1 MLDMMAAGSV
11 QGGSMPLYLH
21 VVTRILRQ
29 LRITQQQHNSS
40 FNYLAFK
47 KALEAEDLT
56 PGQRCPLQQR
66 LDTLESFLVNEQVSQ
81 VPTSSK
87 RKKPAGSRKRGTDW
101 APEVC
106 GHHWR
111 ATSCFAEAIAGR
123 TAYHS

>member
-11 QGGSMPLYLH
+11 QGGGMPLYLH

-29 LRITQQQHNSS
+29 LRITQQQQNSS
-40 FNYLAFK
+40 FKYLTFK
-47 KALEAEDLT
+47 QALEAEDLT

-66 LDTLESFLVNEQVSQ
+66 LDTLKSFLVNEQVSYI
-81 VPTSSK
+81 PASSE
-87 RKKPAGSRKRGTDW
+87 KKQTTLMKRGTDW

-106 GHHWR
+106 GHHWK
-111 ATSCFAEAIAGR
+111 ATPSFAEPIAGR